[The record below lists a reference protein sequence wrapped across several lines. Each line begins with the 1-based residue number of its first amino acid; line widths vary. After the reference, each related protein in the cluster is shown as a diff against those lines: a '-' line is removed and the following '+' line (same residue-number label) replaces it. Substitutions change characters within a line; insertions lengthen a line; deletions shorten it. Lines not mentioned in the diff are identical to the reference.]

1 MKAEPELRIVK
12 EQSWED
18 GVSFSVIDEIDP
30 SCAGRGETFRLLRDA
45 VAYCK
50 RKKVTYKRD
59 KSLDILNG

>member
-1 MKAEPELRIVK
+1 MKTEPELLIVK
-12 EQSWED
+12 EKSWED
-18 GVSFSVIDEIDP
+18 GVSFSVVDTIDP

-59 KSLDILNG
+59 KSMDVLNG

>member
-1 MKAEPELRIVK
+1 MKTEPELLIAK
-12 EQSWED
+12 EKSWED
-18 GVSFSVIDEIDP
+18 EASFSVLDIVDP
-30 SCAGRGETFRLLRDA
+30 SCGGRGETFRLLRDA

>member
-1 MKAEPELRIVK
+1 MKTEPELLIAK
-12 EQSWED
+12 EKSWED
-18 GVSFSVIDEIDP
+18 GVSFSVLDIVDP
-30 SCAGRGETFRLLRDA
+30 SCGGRGETFRLLRDA

>member
-1 MKAEPELRIVK
+1 MKTELELLIVK

-18 GVSFSVIDEIDP
+18 GVSYSVMDIIDP